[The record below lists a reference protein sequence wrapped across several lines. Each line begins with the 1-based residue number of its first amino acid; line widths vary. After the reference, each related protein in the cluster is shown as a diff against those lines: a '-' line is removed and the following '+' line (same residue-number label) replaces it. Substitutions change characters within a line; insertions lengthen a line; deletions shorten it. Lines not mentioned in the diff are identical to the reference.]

1 MKIKDNILISYLKDR
16 IDQLLVYSIFV
27 FIFFIV
33 FYLYHLP
40 LETILYATLIC
51 LAIGIILI
59 IYDFYKYYSKHN
71 KLTDIRNNIS
81 ITMENLPEPKTLE
94 ENDYHSLIHKLYV
107 DKINLISEADK
118 KHTDLIEYYTIWT
131 HQIKTPLSAIDFLL
145 QSKDEDIY
153 DDLELQVFEIEK
165 YVDMALE
172 YLRIDSMS
180 QDLVLGSYSVQKI
193 IKGAVKSH
201 SKLFI
206 YNNIRLELE
215 ERDIKVIT
223 DEKWLLFVLKQILSN
238 SLKYTDNGQISIYIE
253 DNILIIEDTGIGI
266 SEEDIP
272 RIFERG
278 FTGYNG
284 RMNKKS
290 TGLGLYLSKRILDNL
305 GHRINI
311 TSKVD
316 IGTKVKIDLSSKKLE
331 IE

>member
-1 MKIKDNILISYLKDR
+1 MERYNILSSYFKDR
-16 IDQLLVYSIFV
+16 INHLLIYFLFT

-33 FYLYHLP
+33 FYLYNLP
-40 LETILYATLIC
+40 VDTILYATIIC
-51 LAIGIILI
+51 SVIGIILVL
-59 IYDFYKYYSKHN
+59 YDFYKYYSKHN
-71 KLTDIRNNIS
+71 KLVDIKNNIVA
-81 ITMENLPEPKTLE
+81 TMENLPEPKTLE
-94 ENDYHSLIHKLYV
+94 EKDYQSLIHILYR
-107 DKINLISEADK
+107 DKIDLISQADK
-118 KHTDLIEYYTIWT
+118 KHTDLIEYYTLWT

-145 QSKDEDIY
+145 QAKDEDIY

-180 QDLVLGSYSVQKI
+180 QDLKLDRYSLQKI
-193 IKGAVKSH
+193 IKMAVKSY

-206 YNNIRLELE
+206 YKDIKLDLE
-215 ERDIKVIT
+215 ESDIKVIT

-238 SLKYTDNGQISIYIE
+238 ALKYTDDGQILIYLE
-253 DNILIIEDTGIGI
+253 NTSLIIEDTGIGI
-266 SEEDIP
+266 REEDIP

-305 GHRINI
+305 GHKI
-311 TSKVD
+311 TISSKID
-316 IGTKVKIDLSSKKLE
+316 IGTKVKVDLYSKKLE